1 MEGKKQCQRRHV
13 EAEARAEGR
22 DERGETY
29 TGHGAMDIILG
40 IRLKDS
46 TLIATSKAFTR
57 GISILKSTDDKTL
70 DLNDHNIIA
79 FTGESGDT
87 TQFAE
92 FIKVNVQLY
101 GLREGYD
108 MDSPE
113 IASFI
118 RHELATSLRSRKPY
132 QVQAL
137 VGGVKN
143 GGEGFLSMIDYLGT
157 RCDLPYAAHGYAAFY
172 TMSLLDHHYKDD
184 IDLDTGLKLL
194 KLCEEELNKRM
205 PMDFKGLNVKVI
217 DKDGVK
223 VVDF

>member
-1 MEGKKQCQRRHV
+1 
-13 EAEARAEGR
+13 
-22 DERGETY
+22 
-29 TGHGAMDIILG
+29 MDIVLG

-57 GISILKSTDDKTL
+57 GISVLKATDDKTI
-70 DLNDHNIIA
+70 DLNEHNMIA

-92 FIKVNVQLY
+92 HIRANVQLF

-108 MDSPE
+108 MESSE
-113 IASFI
+113 IASFV
-118 RHELATSLRSRKPY
+118 RHELATSIRSRKPY
-132 QVQAL
+132 QVQIL
-137 VGGVKN
+137 VAGVKDD
-143 GGEGFLSMIDYLGT
+143 GEGFLSMIDYLGT

-184 IDLDTGLKLL
+184 IDLDTGLRLL

-205 PMDFKGLNVKVI
+205 PIDFKGLNVKIVDKEGIRVI
-217 DKDGVK
+217 D
-223 VVDF
+223 F